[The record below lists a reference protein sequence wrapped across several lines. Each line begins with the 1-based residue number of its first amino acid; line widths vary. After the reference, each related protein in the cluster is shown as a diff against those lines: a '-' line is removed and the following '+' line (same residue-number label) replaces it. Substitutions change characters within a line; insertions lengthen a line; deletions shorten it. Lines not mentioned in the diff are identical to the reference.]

1 MDIKKALTHSVF
13 AVSMFVVATPQ
24 GMAATQVE
32 RDKKPELIGMGS
44 GAIAG
49 AVVAGPVGAV
59 AGAIIGTVMGQNA
72 SFETL
77 ATEQQD
83 TIETM
88 NAKNTQLSLVTQK
101 YNEAQLELARLR
113 AEQHSIED
121 IDLAMNIQFRTSSA
135 EIEPHFM
142 IQLDELAN
150 FIQQMPEAQWQLAG
164 YADPRGRQS
173 YNQDLSE
180 RRVQAVR
187 DYLVSVGVS
196 ANQLETIAY
205 GDSQPLADQASNE
218 GFFFD
223 RRVTLSRVK
232 GGQMAQAQ

>member
-135 EIEPHFM
+135 EIAPHFM

-205 GDSQPLADQASNE
+205 GDSQPLADQANNE

-223 RRVTLSRVK
+223 RRVTVSR
-232 GGQMAQAQ
+232 MADTPTAQR

>member
-205 GDSQPLADQASNE
+205 GDSQPLADQANNE

-223 RRVTLSRVK
+223 RRVTVSR
-232 GGQMAQAQ
+232 MADTPTAQR

>member
-150 FIQQMPEAQWQLAG
+150 FIQQMPKAQWQLAG

-196 ANQLETIAY
+196 ANQLDTIAY
-205 GDSQPLADQASNE
+205 GDSQPLADHANNE

-223 RRVTLSRVK
+223 RRVTVSR
-232 GGQMAQAQ
+232 MADTPTAQR